1 MAATYEQIASLWN
14 QIFPG
19 QDLPNTGSGSDVIKA
34 LLSGLKDYSKNNK
47 TGESLGSQLPT
58 WATRQPVDTTE
69 LLRQL
74 SGNVGQAAMPGG
86 YVGAVQIPAWN
97 SGGTATQG
105 IDPLT
110 YGQTGK
116 GQPNGAATFFQQTVN
131 GGMAP
136 ISALSPLGVT
146 KGWNPFGLTS
156 DDSKTKDKSKSK
168 SSSQPDDSP
177 YAYMK
182 NR

>member
-19 QDLPNTGSGSDVIKA
+19 QNVPTSGTGTDAIKA
-34 LLSGLKDYSKNNK
+34 LLEGLKDYSKNKKNSD
-47 TGESLGSQLPT
+47 TVGNPLPT

-74 SGNVGQAAMPGG
+74 SGNVGQSAMPGG

-97 SGGTATQG
+97 SGGVASQG

-110 YGQTGK
+110 YGQTGT

-136 ISALSPLGVT
+136 VSALSPLGVT
-146 KGWNPFGLTS
+146 KGWNPFGLSTE
-156 DDSKTKDKSKSK
+156 KTKDK
-168 SSSQPDDSP
+168 DDG
-177 YAYMK
+177 K
-182 NR
+182 NSNSTTHANLR